1 MYHLFSIEEL
11 KDFLKVKCLEL
22 KTFDEHLE
30 FLEEFYTDSIS
41 WDRKL
46 VSLNYFL
53 SRILEQFEKEGI
65 DNQTVINYIYSLQYQ
80 CNLIIQE
87 GSVQFLESL
96 FSNECQNSLS
106 LEEQL
111 IIAQN
116 RIEK

>member
-11 KDFLKVKCLEL
+11 KEFLKVKCLCI
-22 KTFDEHLE
+22 KSFDEHLE
-30 FLEEFYTDSIS
+30 YLEEFYSDSIS

-46 VSLNYFL
+46 VTLNYFL
-53 SRILEQFEKEGI
+53 SRVIEQFEKEGLN
-65 DNQTVINYIYSLQYQ
+65 NQAAINYIYSLRNQ
-80 CNLIIQE
+80 CNLSIQE
-87 GSVQFLESL
+87 GSLHFLESL
-96 FSNECQNSLS
+96 LTNECVNGLT